1 MFSSARLKLTLW
13 YLLIITV
20 ISFVFS
26 LVIYQLIST
35 EINRFATAQ
44 RVRFERH
51 VNSSSD
57 KFFLPPPPTVDAE
70 LVEESRHRLLLN
82 LIVVNLS
89 IISLSGALSF
99 FLAGKTLDPIA
110 TMIEDQNRFISDS
123 SHELRT
129 PITAMKSALEVNLRD
144 PKLTIKDAKEL
155 INDNLEEVNHLQSL
169 SDGLL
174 RLAQVQK
181 PNQKVSFSQYSLKD
195 IAERAVSRLKP
206 LAKTKSITI
215 VNQIQDVK
223 LTCDQTSI
231 VDLLAILVDNAI
243 KYSPEK
249 QKIVLS
255 SSLQKGR
262 VAFSV
267 KDNGIGIDSKD
278 IPHIFDRFY
287 RADQARSKNDI
298 GGYGLGL
305 SIAKKIV
312 DQHSGEIKVDS
323 LPGKGTT
330 FTVSFQ
336 A

>member
-1 MFSSARLKLTLW
+1 MFRSARLKLTLW

-26 LVIYQLIST
+26 FVIYQLIST
-35 EINRFATAQ
+35 EINRFAAAQ
-44 RVRFERH
+44 RIRFERH
-51 VNSSSD
+51 VNNSSD
-57 KFFLPPPPTVDAE
+57 KFFIPPPPTIDAE

-89 IISLSGALSF
+89 IISLSGTLSF

-110 TMIEDQNRFISDS
+110 VMIDDQNRFISDS

-129 PITAMKSALEVNLRD
+129 PITAIKSALEVSLRD
-144 PKLTIKDAKEL
+144 PKLTIKEAKEL

-181 PNQKVSFSQYSLKD
+181 PNQKVTFSQCSLKD
-195 IAERAVSRLKP
+195 ISERAVSRLKS
-206 LAKTKSITI
+206 LAKTKNITI
-215 VNQIQDVK
+215 VNQIQDTM
-223 LTCDQTSI
+223 LNCDQSSI
-231 VDLLAILVDNAI
+231 VDLLAILIDNAI

-249 QKIVLS
+249 QKIFLNSNV
-255 SSLQKGR
+255 QKGR
-262 VAFSV
+262 ISFSV
-267 KDNGIGIDSKD
+267 KDNGIGIEAKD
-278 IPHIFDRFY
+278 ISHIFDRFY
-287 RADQARSKNDI
+287 RADRARSKTDV

-312 DQHSGEIKVDS
+312 DQHHGEIKVNSAPD
-323 LPGKGTT
+323 KGTT
-330 FTVSFQ
+330 FTASFQ